1 MSYDLGDPAPLS
13 VTITD
18 ESGALADAGSVQLTI
33 TLPDGT
39 TVVQDPVPPVETGVY
54 EYVYET
60 VQAGIHRVRWLATG
74 ANACAMTD
82 IIDVEPAEG
91 APFISLVDAKE
102 HLRKNQIL
110 TEDDERLRGFVGGA
124 CQVIEDRMGHVVPVT
139 VVADRSARCGVLV
152 LPERPVIAV
161 MSVVKLPGG
170 DVVPMADALAG
181 TSGWTLEN
189 EEGVMSVPTS
199 SGRVRVTYRA
209 GRSPLP
215 QNFRLAALDLVKHLW
230 TGSQHNQAGGRPA
243 LGDSDAISAGFGRP
257 YALPYR
263 VSELLG
269 LKRDQER
276 DEPLVG

>member
-18 ESGALADAGSVQLTI
+18 ESGALADAGSVRLTI

-39 TVVQDPVPPVETGVY
+39 TVVQDPVPPAETGVY
-54 EYVYET
+54 QYVYET

-91 APFISLVDAKE
+91 SPFISLTDTKE
-102 HLRKNQIL
+102 HLKKSQIV
-110 TEDDERLRGFVGGA
+110 TEDDEALRRFIGA
-124 CQVIEDRMGHVVPVT
+124 GCGVIEDRMGHVSPRT
-139 VVADRSARCGVLV
+139 VVADLSARRGVVV
-152 LPERPVIAV
+152 LSERPVISIV
-161 MSVVKLPGG
+161 SVVKLPGG
-170 DVVPMADALAG
+170 EVIPPADALAG
-181 TSGWTLEN
+181 TDGWKLKN
-189 EEGVMSVPTS
+189 SEGVLLVPAWCGDVRATW
-199 SGRVRVTYRA
+199 RV

-215 QNFRLAALDLVKHLW
+215 QNFRLAGLDLIRHLW
-230 TGSQHNQAGGRPA
+230 QGSQHNQAGGRPA
-243 LGDSDAISAGFGRP
+243 LGDSDAIAASVKP

-269 LKRDQER
+269 LARHQER